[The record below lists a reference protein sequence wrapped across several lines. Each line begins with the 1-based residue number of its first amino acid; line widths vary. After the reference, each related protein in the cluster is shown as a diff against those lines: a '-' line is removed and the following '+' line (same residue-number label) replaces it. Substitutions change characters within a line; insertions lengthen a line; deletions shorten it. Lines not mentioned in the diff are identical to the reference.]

1 MRTLRNIMAAV
12 FTASIALTL
21 WSCDEDV
28 NVESNVEIPT
38 IGIMEPEF
46 DSKTMNVKVMIAPS
60 SDTTAWYWCV
70 DDLNS
75 GTDKPAEYTRE
86 EGAAAKEIEF
96 KAIYG
101 VEYTISAYAENKA
114 GKSEV
119 ATKKFCAMPEGEV
132 SVTIGEI
139 TLNKET
145 MIAEATIYPSKAV
158 TAWYWQS
165 YVAGSDNS
173 TLDWNAEEGNT
184 EKVISF
190 EYTWSETYELRVY
203 AECGELTSEIAT
215 TECMFEPEIPTL
227 RVGDPIFDDKTM
239 TLSFKVT
246 PSEDTDH
253 WYWGLYDDA
262 LDAKYETYED
272 NEPRTVSCKIE
283 YDKQYQFIFRVEN
296 ALNKGN
302 EEIVDFYVLGDVA
315 DITISNLTAFT
326 VDALIEK
333 SDVCVRYVA
342 GALHT
347 SAYDRNVF
355 IEEAQSSLNPDP
367 SYPFA
372 VFNSATDDRTFS
384 EQDLVRNSR
393 TDSNENAGIML
404 LPGVSYTIAV
414 YGEDKDGNYNVTTAE
429 FVVPKAEINGNIGV
443 EIEMAEVTDNSATAK
458 VTATEECKML
468 IGLIDP
474 AVAMADTENPFDIEG
489 KSDEEIKAYIVSIAH
504 AVPTIYNAPITRM
517 IGEHLEVGSDY
528 VAYALAIK
536 DGKIGQVEYV
546 KFKTTRPT
554 LSGIAKITAA
564 EIVPQDTHET
574 LTVKVTADSNAQK
587 VRLYAAPTADHDAY
601 ADNMEGVMDADTYQ
615 NYREEYELVDGMA
628 TATINIYHPGDNY
641 YIYASAVDTTGR
653 AGEMVCVAQLAGYDT
668 EYYTTMEEI
677 IDDGT
682 LSFAGTGTAKLTAS
696 DISEVD
702 ERVNVTLTATEF
714 SSNVDKVWFM
724 RLASCKTED
733 IESRVKDNLKEYA
746 ETGKIMGSY
755 KIVKEDWAYK
765 YVDDLNNSF
774 DPKYDALLKYSTSYG
789 GDIVVMVILDTN
801 GRVNIHS
808 YFAGG
813 LGVKEFVAEE

>member
-1 MRTLRNIMAAV
+1 
-12 FTASIALTL
+12 
-21 WSCDEDV
+21 
-28 NVESNVEIPT
+28 
-38 IGIMEPEF
+38 
-46 DSKTMNVKVMIAPS
+46 
-60 SDTTAWYWCV
+60 
-70 DDLNS
+70 
-75 GTDKPAEYTRE
+75 
-86 EGAAAKEIEF
+86 
-96 KAIYG
+96 
-101 VEYTISAYAENKA
+101 
-114 GKSEV
+114 
-119 ATKKFCAMPEGEV
+119 
-132 SVTIGEI
+132 
-139 TLNKET
+139 
-145 MIAEATIYPSKAV
+145 
-158 TAWYWQS
+158 
-165 YVAGSDNS
+165 
-173 TLDWNAEEGNT
+173 
-184 EKVISF
+184 
-190 EYTWSETYELRVY
+190 
-203 AECGELTSEIAT
+203 
-215 TECMFEPEIPTL
+215 
-227 RVGDPIFDDKTM
+227 
-239 TLSFKVT
+239 
-246 PSEDTDH
+246 
-253 WYWGLYDDA
+253 
-262 LDAKYETYED
+262 
-272 NEPRTVSCKIE
+272 
-283 YDKQYQFIFRVEN
+283 
-296 ALNKGN
+296 
-302 EEIVDFYVLGDVA
+302 
-315 DITISNLTAFT
+315 
-326 VDALIEK
+326 
-333 SDVCVRYVA
+333 
-342 GALHT
+342 
-347 SAYDRNVF
+347 
-355 IEEAQSSLNPDP
+355 
-367 SYPFA
+367 
-372 VFNSATDDRTFS
+372 
-384 EQDLVRNSR
+384 
-393 TDSNENAGIML
+393 
-404 LPGVSYTIAV
+404 
-414 YGEDKDGNYNVTTAE
+414 
-429 FVVPKAEINGNIGV
+429 
-443 EIEMAEVTDNSATAK
+443 
-458 VTATEECKML
+458 ML

-517 IGEHLEVGSDY
+517 IGDHLEVGSDY

-587 VRLYAAPTADHDAY
+587 VRLYTAPTADHDAY

-615 NYREEYELVDGMA
+615 NYREEYELVDGVA

-714 SSNVDKVWFM
+714 SSDVDKVWFM

-755 KIVKEDWAYK
+755 KIVKEGWAYK
-765 YVDDLNNSF
+765 YVDDLENSF